1 MSGWPGRRI
10 VPRPA
15 EAAPGRRRR
24 RSVGTVKT
32 MWLRSWLQTRNQS
45 VTMVTPGRRI
55 GGEGFSSLRLS
66 RLGGRLIPEL
76 AHLLSLVDVVEGHGG
91 APATPPSRSPHHKP
105 RQGILPDPTI
115 GGTWTRSRGPR
126 HDSGPVPVHPGRGH
140 CRASMRYQTRDAV
153 NRVQEVL

>member
-1 MSGWPGRRI
+1 M
-10 VPRPA
+10 
-15 EAAPGRRRR
+15 
-24 RSVGTVKT
+24 GTVKT

-66 RLGGRLIPEL
+66 RLRGRLIPEL

-126 HDSGPVPVHPGRGH
+126 HDSGPVPVDPGRGH
-140 CRASMRYQTRDAV
+140 CFGCMRDQTRVAV